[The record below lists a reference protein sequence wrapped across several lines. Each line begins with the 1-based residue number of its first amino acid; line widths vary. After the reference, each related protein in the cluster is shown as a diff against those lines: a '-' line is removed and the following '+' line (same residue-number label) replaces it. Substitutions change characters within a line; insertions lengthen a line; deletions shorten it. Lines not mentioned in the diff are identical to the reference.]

1 MQNET
6 APPHSLRPS
15 LYLLLLAFYSIPL
28 AALTPPP
35 HTHTIHSHTTP
46 GQQQSFAAS
55 TNVAAAAAAA
65 AGVDVPD
72 AWTQD
77 PVGPGGGGG
86 GAGRLLGRR
95 VVQRGRVVLL
105 AREGVEAGSDDTAVV
120 EWDGGGETEVPVSLL
135 CFD

>member
-1 MQNET
+1 MNPLPPFP
-6 APPHSLRPS
+6 APLPLFASPCILLHSSRRADAS
-15 LYLLLLAFYSIPL
+15 
-28 AALTPPP
+28 PP
-35 HTHTIHSHTTP
+35 TLTIHTHTTP
-46 GQQQSFAAS
+46 GPQQSFAAS
-55 TNVAAAAAAA
+55 TNVAAAAASA

-77 PVGPGGGGG
+77 PVGPGGGGSG
-86 GAGRLLGRR
+86 SGRLLGRR

-105 AREGVEAGSDDTAVV
+105 AREGLEAGSDDTAVV

>member
-1 MQNET
+1 MQNESPSHIPC
-6 APPHSLRPS
+6 AP
-15 LYLLLLAFYSIPL
+15 LLLLAFYSIPL

-35 HTHTIHSHTTP
+35 THYTLTYYT
-46 GQQQSFAAS
+46 GQQQSQAFAAT
-55 TNVAAAAAAA
+55 TNAAAAAPAA